1 MLVLLIGYEP
11 ADLTL
16 HPPSKI
22 NPGLV
27 QFFRKV
33 SSVPPKNAQLI
44 YQYIYR

>member
-16 HPPSKI
+16 HPPPSKI

-33 SSVPPKNAQLI
+33 SSVLPKNAQ
-44 YQYIYR
+44 